1 MSRIQCTSFSS
12 VVSLPVTAV
21 HGATP
26 APARHSPQRRRL
38 CARPRAVGHQARRRQ
53 PPHRRPLPLVPR
65 ARLRGTSRDLDLQ
78 SAPNQR
84 NTPAIAYA
92 CWVARRP
99 RSRQRVDE
107 GTSARSRQGSSA
119 AAIGGRCSCPE
130 AATSDKSVGV
140 ATVAAWGCNSE
151 GSTEVAPACRPTRRY
166 VVPRLR
172 PRPWSCCDRAARRL
186 IEPLEQWPSDRHR
199 GTRPAVRASL
209 IAARTDGKR
218 PARADRPQLGRLWCA
233 ASSSHST
240 RVGGPLT
247 PPS

>member
-1 MSRIQCTSFSS
+1 VSGWRKHNAHPATGAIEHGSVDPNRLRARLMSRIQCTSFSS

-38 CARPRAVGHQARRRQ
+38 CARPRAVGQQARRRQ

-119 AAIGGRCSCPE
+119 AAIGGPVLLSGSSDVGQERRRRDGSCSGMQQRRLNGGGARLSPN
-130 AATSDKSVGV
+130 
-140 ATVAAWGCNSE
+140 ATVRRSSAQTAAL
-151 GSTEVAPACRPTRRY
+151 
-166 VVPRLR
+166 VVLR
-172 PRPWSCCDRAARRL
+172 PRRSALDRTA
-186 IEPLEQWPSDRHR
+186 
-199 GTRPAVRASL
+199 
-209 IAARTDGKR
+209 
-218 PARADRPQLGRLWCA
+218 
-233 ASSSHST
+233 
-240 RVGGPLT
+240 
-247 PPS
+247 